1 MTTASGIG
9 MRSRLGDG
17 TPGLEFFKDET
28 AFVWSGQTADPIE
41 VSFFGYAEPVAHL
54 IHLSQHSDFARP
66 RPITAHAELFERVC
80 EQWLAWV
87 LAQEGAAEARI
98 GGGETEQ
105 DTTSLQSQVHKLATG
120 LYLFRFRDPLPQ
132 PARDS
137 RWRTMVARLR
147 PPAYSR
153 TAEEDHVAGPS

>member
-1 MTTASGIG
+1 MTTTSGIG

-28 AFVWSGQTADPIE
+28 AFVWSGSLADPIE

-54 IHLSQHSDFARP
+54 IHLSPQSDFAKP
-66 RPITAHAELFERVC
+66 RPFADHAALFERVC

-87 LAQEGAAEARI
+87 LGQEGDATARI

-105 DTTSLQSQVHKLATG
+105 DDTSLRSQAHKLGTG
-120 LYLFRFRDPLPQ
+120 LYLLRFRDPLPQ
-132 PARDS
+132 PATGS
-137 RWRTMVARLR
+137 RWSALVARLLPS
-147 PPAYSR
+147 PPPEA
-153 TAEEDHVAGPS
+153 